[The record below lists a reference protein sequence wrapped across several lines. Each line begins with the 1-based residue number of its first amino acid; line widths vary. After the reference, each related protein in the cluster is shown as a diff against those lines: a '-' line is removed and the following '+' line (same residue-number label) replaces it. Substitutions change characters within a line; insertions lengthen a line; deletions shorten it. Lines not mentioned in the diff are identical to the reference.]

1 MAYRQRNKGFQLDIT
16 HKGKRYRTQILGD
29 VTDAKAAEAH
39 CEKGL
44 NEGKS
49 WLHICKEL
57 DLARKDL
64 SIHAIFTQMQ
74 HKWKDP
80 CGLRTAKN
88 IVEQIG
94 IHKKITTIDEEVIDN
109 LIEDWKSSGNA
120 DSTCNRKLA
129 ALSKILSHAKK
140 RNYIKSKPEIEWFIE
155 GQGRIR
161 YFKLEE
167 ENRFLAA
174 LYSERYNDVAD
185 LTAFGNDC
193 GGRKSELKR
202 IDQERDIDGRILTIM
217 TTKAKAPFPRYIEL
231 TDRALKILK
240 RRGRYPFANIS
251 DEHLRK
257 AWNFG
262 KIKLGLQ
269 DDKQFT
275 FHCTRHTFASRLVQ
289 AGIGITVIQ
298 ELMGHKTIKM
308 TLRYAHLAPRN
319 KTEAR
324 KALENSSDRYGDK
337 VAKVIGF

>member
-16 HKGKRYRTQILGD
+16 YQGKRYRTQILGD
-29 VTDAKAAEAH
+29 EADAKAAEAH
-39 CEKGL
+39 CENGL
-44 NEGKS
+44 KEGKN
-49 WLHICKEL
+49 WQLICKEL

-80 CGLRTAKN
+80 QGLRTAKN
-88 IVEQIG
+88 LVVQIG
-94 IHKKITTIDEEVIDN
+94 VHKKITTIDEELIDH
-109 LIEDWKSSGNA
+109 LIEDWKSDGNA

-129 ALSKILSHAKK
+129 ALSKILSYAKK
-140 RNYIKSKPEIEWFIE
+140 RNYIKSKPEIEWFVE

-161 YFKLEE
+161 YFRLEE

-174 LYSERYNDVAD
+174 LYSKGYNDAAD
-185 LTAFGNDC
+185 LVAFGNDC

-217 TTKAKAPFPRYIEL
+217 TTKAKVPFPRYIEL

-240 RRGRYPFANIS
+240 RRARNPFANIS

-257 AWNFG
+257 AWNFA

-308 TLRYAHLAPRN
+308 TLRYAHLAPKN

-324 KALENSSDRYGDK
+324 QALENKSQ
-337 VAKVIGF
+337 VA

>member
-1 MAYRQRNKGFQLDIT
+1 MAYRQRNKGFQIDIT
-16 HKGKRYRTQILGD
+16 YNKKRYRTQILGD
-29 VTDAKAAEAH
+29 ETDAKAAVAH
-39 CEKGL
+39 GERGL
-44 NEGKS
+44 KEGKN
-49 WLHICKEL
+49 WELICKEF

-64 SIHAIFTQMQ
+64 SIHAIFTQMK
-74 HKWKDP
+74 HKWKDLHS
-80 CGLRTAKN
+80 LRTAKN
-88 IVEQIG
+88 LVEQIG
-94 IHKKITTIDEEVIDN
+94 IHKKITTIDEELIDN
-109 LIEDWKSSGNA
+109 LIEDWKSNGNA

-129 ALSKILSHAKK
+129 ALSKILSHSKK
-140 RNYIKSKPEIEWFIE
+140 RNYIKTKPEIEWFIE

-174 LYSERYNDVAD
+174 LYSEGYNDVAD
-185 LTAFGNDC
+185 LVAFGNDT

-202 IDQERDIDGRILTIM
+202 IDQERDIDGRMLTIM

-240 RRGRYPFANIS
+240 RRARNPFANIS

-289 AGIGITVIQ
+289 SGIGIIVVQ

-324 KALENSSDRYGDK
+324 KALENMSDKNGDR

>member
-49 WLHICKEL
+49 WLRICKEL

-74 HKWKDP
+74 HKWTDA

-88 IVEQIG
+88 VVEQIG

-109 LIEDWKSSGNA
+109 LIEDWKSNGNA

-161 YFKLEE
+161 YFKHEE

-185 LTAFGNDC
+185 LVAFGNDC

-202 IDQERDIDGRILTIM
+202 IDQERDIDGRMLTIM

-231 TDRALKILK
+231 TVRDIKILK
-240 RRGRYPFANIS
+240 RSGRYPFANIS

-324 KALENSSDRYGDK
+324 KALENTSDQSGDQ

>member
-16 HKGKRYRTQILGD
+16 YQGKRYRTQILGD
-29 VTDAKAAEAH
+29 EADAKAAEAH
-39 CEKGL
+39 CENRLK
-44 NEGKS
+44 EGKN
-49 WLHICKEL
+49 WQLICKEL

-64 SIHAIFTQMQ
+64 SIYAIFAQMQ

-80 CGLRTAKN
+80 AGLRTAKN
-88 IVEQIG
+88 LVIQIG
-94 IHKKITTIDEEVIDN
+94 AHRKITTIDEELIDH
-109 LIEDWKSSGNA
+109 LIEDWKSDGNA

-174 LYSERYNDVAD
+174 LYSEGYNDVAD
-185 LTAFGNDC
+185 LVAFGNDC

-202 IDQERDIDGRILTIM
+202 IDQERDIDGRVLTIM

-240 RRGRYPFANIS
+240 RRARNPFANIS

-257 AWNFG
+257 AWNFA

-308 TLRYAHLAPRN
+308 TLRYAHLAPKN

-324 KALENSSDRYGDK
+324 QALENKSQ
-337 VAKVIGF
+337 VA

>member
-88 IVEQIG
+88 IVNQIG

-109 LIEDWKSSGNA
+109 LIEDWKSDGNA

-161 YFKLEE
+161 YFKHEE

-174 LYSERYNDVAD
+174 LYSERYYDVGD
-185 LTAFGNDC
+185 LAAFGNDC

-202 IDQERDIDGRILTIM
+202 IDQERDIDGRMLTIM

-231 TDRALKILK
+231 TDRAIKILK
-240 RRGRYPFANIS
+240 RSGRYPFANIS

-289 AGIGITVIQ
+289 ANIGITVIQ

-324 KALENSSDRYGDK
+324 KALENTSDQSGDQ

>member
-29 VTDAKAAEAH
+29 ATDAKAAEAH

-49 WLHICKEL
+49 WQLICKEL

-64 SIHAIFTQMQ
+64 SIGAIFSQMQ
-74 HKWKDP
+74 HKWNDP
-80 CGLRTAKN
+80 HGLRTAKN
-88 IVEQIG
+88 LVTQIG

-109 LIEDWKSSGNA
+109 LIEDWKSNGNA

-155 GQGRIR
+155 GSGRIR
-161 YFKLEE
+161 YFKKDEE
-167 ENRFLAA
+167 KRFLDI
-174 LYSERYNDVAD
+174 LSNKEFFEVYD
-185 LTAFGNDC
+185 LTAVGIDT
-193 GGRKSELKR
+193 GARKSELKR
-202 IDQERDIDGRILTIM
+202 IDQQRDIDGRMLTIM

-231 TDRALKILK
+231 TDRSLKILS
-240 RRGRYPFANIS
+240 RCGRYPFAGIS

-257 AWNFG
+257 AWNYG

-324 KALENSSDRYGDK
+324 KALENYSDRSGDN